1 MGIRADSED
10 DEIPKHQDQVHGQEK
25 PEEEMG
31 IGLYVKS

>member
-25 PEEEMG
+25 PEEE
-31 IGLYVKS
+31 GLLVWIFW